1 VLGIAACVLVVWT
14 TAACGSREA
23 GNDGRGGE
31 ARVNIGPGNRHSSSP
46 GQKAHWP
53 LVIYEESGGGP
64 ANLAHALS
72 MLGEPRGK
80 TDELPEGVKS
90 ELRRIAEASAR
101 LPADSRPGDLRVEE
115 SRLALAARYRGARGL
130 RLFAVPTA
138 NNWVCHVL
146 LAGGRLVS
154 SGCDARMRQGITMNL
169 DQLAPR
175 GPLML
180 FGFVEDNV
188 IGVRLRV
195 GGEIH
200 EAQLGANAFL
210 ALIAAGAE
218 EHAPEEVILQ
228 LKTGLER
235 TVKLR
240 G

>member
-1 VLGIAACVLVVWT
+1 
-14 TAACGSREA
+14 
-23 GNDGRGGE
+23 
-31 ARVNIGPGNRHSSSP
+31 
-46 GQKAHWP
+46 
-53 LVIYEESGGGP
+53 
-64 ANLAHALS
+64 
-72 MLGEPRGK
+72 
-80 TDELPEGVKS
+80 
-90 ELRRIAEASAR
+90 
-101 LPADSRPGDLRVEE
+101 
-115 SRLALAARYRGARGL
+115 
-130 RLFAVPTA
+130 
-138 NNWVCHVL
+138 
-146 LAGGRLVS
+146 
-154 SGCDARMRQGITMNL
+154 MNL